1 MPYKVELSRNAKVN
15 GKRHKAGT
23 SVSNVSDALFEE
35 LKERDLV
42 LSFEETAETNVFKL
56 PKYENITIDQIKEK
70 LTELNVDH
78 ENITDKKELYA
89 LLETSLKAGE

>member
-15 GKRHKAGT
+15 GKRHKAGK
-23 SVSNVSDALFEE
+23 SVSNVSDDLFEE

-42 LSFEETAETNVFKL
+42 LSFEETAGTNVFKL

>member
-1 MPYKVELSRNAKVN
+1 MTYKVELTRNAKVN
-15 GKRHKAGT
+15 GKRYKIGE
-23 SVSNVSDALFEE
+23 SVSNVSADLFDE

-42 LSFEETAETNVFKL
+42 ASFEETAETNAFKL

-70 LTELNVDH
+70 LTELKVDH